1 MFSLECP
8 SASGIPGDV
17 GVVGETVR
25 YNLHFRRIGERS
37 AARGMDSPS
46 ARYPTGLPNGRLTF
60 HPSSERVG
68 SMHMVSVLVWGHD
81 QIPFG

>member
-25 YNLHFRRIGERS
+25 YNLHFRHIGERS
-37 AARGMDSPS
+37 AARGTDSPL
-46 ARYPTGLPNGRLTF
+46 ARYPTGLPNGPLTF
-60 HPSSERVG
+60 HLSSGRVG
-68 SMHMVSVLVWGHD
+68 SMHIVSVLVWGHD
-81 QIPFG
+81 RIPIG